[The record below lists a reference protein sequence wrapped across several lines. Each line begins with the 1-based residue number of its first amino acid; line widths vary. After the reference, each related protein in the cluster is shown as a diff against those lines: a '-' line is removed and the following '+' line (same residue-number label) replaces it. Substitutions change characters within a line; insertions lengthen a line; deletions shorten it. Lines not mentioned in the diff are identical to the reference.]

1 MRKIVLL
8 LFLGANMLAIRASVL
23 GALDNPRSA
32 AMGGSYVVFANNVYA
47 YANQASL
54 GYSDRSV
61 LSLSY
66 QNRFL
71 VQELSLVS
79 MRFSTPL
86 QRLNVGIS
94 SSFFGFSQYNEFS
107 VGVHVSRV
115 LSPSFSVGAQV
126 DYVSVLLSPDE
137 GSVGA
142 FVPQLGMIMKATPS
156 IVLGVHLY
164 NLTLSNLQT
173 AYNTEYLHSSITAGI
188 EYVVD
193 KNLLLVGQLSKPL
206 RSDAIVSAGI
216 EYAVVPDLQ
225 LRAGFRAQEQV
236 EPSFG
241 LGLKID
247 VLQFDLS
254 MQYHSLL
261 GVLISSGVSYSFRK

>member
-1 MRKIVLL
+1 MAV
-8 LFLGANMLAIRASVL
+8 
-23 GALDNPRSA
+23 
-32 AMGGSYVVFANNVYA
+32 
-47 YANQASL
+47 
-54 GYSDRSV
+54 DRNEISIAKDI
-61 LSLSY
+61 
-66 QNRFL
+66 NATE
-71 VQELSLVS
+71 ELSFLECHSSAILPVI
-79 MRFSTPL
+79 L
-86 QRLNVGIS
+86 IIS
-94 SSFFGFSQYNEFS
+94 
-107 VGVHVSRV
+107 
-115 LSPSFSVGAQV
+115 